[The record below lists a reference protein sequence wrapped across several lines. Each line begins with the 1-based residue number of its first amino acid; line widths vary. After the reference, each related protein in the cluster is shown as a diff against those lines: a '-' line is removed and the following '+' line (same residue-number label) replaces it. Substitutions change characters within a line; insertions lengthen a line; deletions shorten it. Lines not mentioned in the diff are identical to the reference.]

1 MLPQQWVLGAKV
13 PFPESNTVEF
23 KRVAV
28 FSGLFTQQTKHSSGL
43 PKYKETLNAFLNSSG
58 GYLIMGILDDGTI
71 MGVDGLTE
79 EARDKFNLW
88 VDSCFNSFVYKDG
101 SPLDPTR
108 VFLKAHIFPVVASAS
123 ATSVILA
130 SATSVILASAT
141 SVIVV
146 EAINKGPPLNIMN
159 RDGTIL
165 YRLNASNYKITA
177 EPVYRKRDVR
187 GMISAIKDH
196 MQKIIDEKHRA
207 IQDLQEK
214 HHLEVLDY
222 IDTIREYEKRSLC
235 SQIFALFGC

>member
-13 PFPESNTVEF
+13 PFSESNTVEF

-71 MGVDGLTE
+71 MGVEGLTE
-79 EARDKFNLW
+79 GFRDKFNLW

-101 SPLDPTR
+101 SPLDPTQ
-108 VFLKAHIFPVVASAS
+108 VFLKIHIFPVVAAT
-123 ATSVILA
+123 TSVI
-130 SATSVILASAT
+130 I
-141 SVIVV
+141 V
-146 EAINKGPPLNIMN
+146 EAINNGPPLNIMN

-214 HHLEVLDY
+214 HHREVLDY
-222 IDTIREYEKRSLC
+222 IDTIRKYEKRSLC
-235 SQIFALFGC
+235 SQIFAFFGLR

>member
-79 EARDKFNLW
+79 GILDKFNLW

-101 SPLDPTR
+101 SPLDPTQ
-108 VFLKAHIFPVVASAS
+108 VFLKIHIFPVASAS
-123 ATSVILA
+123 SNI
-130 SATSVILASAT
+130 I
-141 SVIVV
+141 IV

-214 HHLEVLDY
+214 HHHEVLDY
-222 IDTIREYEKRSLC
+222 IDTIRKYEKRSLC
-235 SQIFALFGC
+235 SQIFALFGLC

>member
-13 PFPESNTVEF
+13 PFSESNTVEF

-79 EARDKFNLW
+79 GVLDKFNLW

-101 SPLDPTR
+101 SPLDPTQ
-108 VFLKAHIFPVVASAS
+108 VFLKIHIFPVVA
-123 ATSVILA
+123 ATSNI
-130 SATSVILASAT
+130 I
-141 SVIVV
+141 IV

-214 HHLEVLDY
+214 HHHEVLDY
-222 IDTIREYEKRSLC
+222 IDTIRKYEKRSLC
-235 SQIFALFGC
+235 SQIFALFGLC

>member
-123 ATSVILA
+123 A
-130 SATSVILASAT
+130 SAT

-196 MQKIIDEKHRA
+196 MQKIIDKKHRA

-222 IDTIREYEKRSLC
+222 IDTIRKYEKRSLC

>member
-13 PFPESNTVEF
+13 PFSESNTVEF

-79 EARDKFNLW
+79 GVRDKFNLW

-101 SPLDPTR
+101 SPLDPTQ
-108 VFLKAHIFPVVASAS
+108 VFLKIHIFPVIA
-123 ATSVILA
+123 AT
-130 SATSVILASAT
+130 T

-146 EAINKGPPLNIMN
+146 EAINKGPLLNIMN
-159 RDGTIL
+159 RNGTIL

-207 IQDLQEK
+207 IQDLQQK
-214 HHLEVLDY
+214 HHHEVLDY
-222 IDTIREYEKRSLC
+222 IDTIRKYEKRSLC